1 MSIMRFKAIILV
13 MMITIGGAVYSNAFN
28 NSFHFDD
35 LHYIVGNQYITSLK
49 NVPLFFTD
57 TRTLSRSP
65 EFQRPYRPL
74 LLASY
79 SLNYSLGMLR
89 PAGYH
94 LINLLFHTGSAFLLF
109 LIIRS
114 IFQIP
119 RDPLFSR
126 KDISSPPLVRGGEGG
141 VIVDA
146 GFRAALFAGMIFL
159 VHPFNT
165 EVVNYVWARSSGMCA
180 FFFVFAFWCWIR
192 YRMIPPVSP
201 FNKRG
206 LRGIYYLASL
216 LSFVLAMLTK
226 EVAIMLPMVLWL
238 FDIYFSP
245 VKGLSRNLRRLII
258 YMPFVLIVSVPYLVM
273 RLFYFGKVLP
283 VFQRNILVQFYTEM
297 PVLVKYLKLFLIPI
311 GLNADHHVEIL
322 SSPFNLP
329 VIGSFITLSLLLVLA
344 VYLYQR
350 SRLVWKVISFF
361 IVWFFV
367 VLIPTTIIPLNAI
380 LQENRG
386 YTAGISFAVISGIAV
401 SQGLRYVGSRKKALT
416 GLSYGLLAVLMMV
429 YSGLTWN
436 RNRVW
441 KDDMALWSDVQKK
454 NPYSQG
460 ALIELGRIQMA
471 SDPDQAEQVL
481 KENLRRFPQ
490 STMAM
495 ISLGNLYVQKGD
507 YGLAEKL
514 YLNAIGIEPGT
525 YKAHFNLAKLSVERG
540 DRESAIKDYREVLRF
555 SSTHTVAA
563 EILAGLYVEMGK
575 GGAPEEE
582 FRNAFKET
590 SANPAFHRGL
600 GIIYSGQQRW
610 DIAIEAFN
618 KVIEITPD
626 DVSTLLDLG
635 NSYMKR
641 ADFDLAAE
649 AFHHVLKLEPG
660 NGMAS
665 QGLGVIYQQRQEYDL
680 ALKYYEKAVEG
691 RNASPRIL
699 NNMGFIYLST
709 GKTDM
714 AIQVFKSAIE
724 MEPSY
729 GMARINLGIAYEK
742 KNRFDDAK
750 KEYLRIIQDRSEKGQ
765 PDNIYL
771 EAIPRLIL

>member
-1 MSIMRFKAIILV
+1 MIQQKLNIAILALMV
-13 MMITIGGAVYSNAFN
+13 AIGGVVYSNSLH

-35 LHYIVGNQYITSLK
+35 LHYIVGNPYITSLK

-57 TRTLSRSP
+57 TKTLSRNP
-65 EFQRPYRPL
+65 EFQGHYRPL

-79 SLNYSLGMLR
+79 ALNYSLGMLR

-146 GFRAALFAGMIFL
+146 GSRAALFAGMIFL

-180 FFFVFAFWCWIR
+180 FFFLLAFWCWIR

-401 SQGLRYVGSRKKALT
+401 SHGISYISSRQRALT
-416 GLSYGLLAVLMMV
+416 VLSYGLLALLITG
-429 YSGLTWN
+429 YGGLTRN
-436 RNRVW
+436 RNIIW
-441 KDDMALWSDVQKK
+441 KDDMTLWSDVQKK

-460 ALIELGRIQMA
+460 ALIELGRLQMA
-471 SDPDQAEQVL
+471 DDPDQAEQVM
-481 KENLRRFPQ
+481 KENLLRFPQ

-495 ISLGNLYVQKGD
+495 VNLGNLYVQKGD
-507 YGLAEKL
+507 YGQAKEL
-514 YLNAIGIEPGT
+514 YLNAIEIEPGN
-525 YKAHFNLAKLSVERG
+525 YKAHFNLAKVYKELG
-540 DRESAIKDYREVLRF
+540 DRESAINEYRVVLRH
-555 SSTHTVAA
+555 SPTNTVAA
-563 EILAGLYVEMGK
+563 EILAGLYVEK
-575 GGAPEEE
+575 GAPEEE
-582 FRNAFKET
+582 FKSAFVKT
-590 SANPAFHRGL
+590 SANPAFHRGM

-610 DIAIEAFN
+610 DMAIEAFN

-771 EAIPRLIL
+771 EAKRRLDNLR